1 MRITSNQYHSI
12 MAQVNR
18 QATAGLMDTQ
28 IRMATEKRILRP
40 SDDPTGAVR
49 LALLVQA
56 DATLDQYRATG
67 AMLNNRLQHSERVM
81 SGIVDQL
88 QNEAVKHL
96 GLAMDGS
103 RSPEDLSAYAQVL
116 ASVRDTLLQ
125 SANARDSSG
134 NYLFSGTAIT
144 TAPIRFDPAAPAG
157 SRYTFEGNLEK
168 QTAVVGD
175 GVTEVANDNLAEMA
189 DALNALDEA
198 IAKMS
203 EPDANPNDPAY
214 RDVLGRVT
222 DTIESVLASVNAK
235 MGQMGSA
242 QARLQMLDELHESAQ
257 IVGNQAALDVGK
269 ISPEE
274 VFTDYQ
280 SYMVA
285 LQASQKLYAE
295 VTQLTLLNV
304 L

>member
-49 LALLVQA
+49 LAMLVQA
-56 DATLDQYRATG
+56 DAMLDQYRATG
-67 AMLNNRLQHSERVM
+67 AMLNSRLQHSERVM

-96 GLAMDGS
+96 GFAMDGS

-125 SANARDSSG
+125 SANTRDSSG

-144 TAPIRFDPAAPAG
+144 TAPIRFDPAAPVG

-175 GVTEVANDNLAEMA
+175 GVTEVANESLAEMA
-189 DALNALDEA
+189 DGLNALDEA

-203 EPDANPNDPAY
+203 EPNANPNDPAY
-214 RDVLGRVT
+214 RDVLGRAT

-235 MGQMGSA
+235 IGRMGST